1 MAHGHWRD
9 AGRVSL
15 GFLVACVLSLVVFV
29 GSAQAASRCV
39 VHGHSVAG
47 VRTSKLIESTG
58 NLVIYRTRPK
68 SEEYGPM
75 YNDVW
80 ACGRKSNRFV
90 LIAVE
95 ELNEEYG
102 TEGALSG
109 FHVSGNWLIVTR
121 EAGQVEIDECEK
133 YQQADSQDCPTG
145 SESLTV
151 VNTANGLEGSISS
164 AILPPG
170 PAMLSDEGA
179 IAWWSQTQ
187 ETGKEAVASLYGCAT
202 ATTGHKLVC
211 KPRLVAQG
219 SIPAASVHLLG
230 TTLNWTAAEQQQS
243 SVL

>member
-1 MAHGHWRD
+1 MAYGQWRG
-9 AGRVSL
+9 AVNVSL
-15 GFLVACVLSLVVFV
+15 GCLVVCVLTLAVSAT
-29 GSAQAASRCV
+29 SAQAASRCV
-39 VHGHSVAG
+39 VHGHSVVG
-47 VRTSKLIESTG
+47 VRTSKLVELAG
-58 NLVIYRTRPK
+58 NVVVYRTRPR

-109 FHVSGNWLIVTR
+109 FHVSGNWLIVAR

-133 YQQADSQDCPTG
+133 YQQADSQDCPAG
-145 SESLTV
+145 SESLLV

-187 ETGKEAVASLYGCAT
+187 ESGKEAVSSLYGCAT

-211 KPRLVAQG
+211 KPRLVAKG